1 MIRLSA
7 ILILFLTGICV
18 LLQAQE
24 DVRGKLHVPAGPFYP
39 GDIISVEMELI
50 LPEGSEPQFPKQ
62 HPDFPPLKPIGTPG
76 PVQMYNSGLMRIHK
90 QIFSYIALDSLTTL
104 IGVETDS
111 GGGELSVLYKTEAGT
126 QAFTFEPSAVKVVR
140 IPVDTTQALRAAYGI
155 EDPVMKPF
163 LPWWW
168 IAIAVAVVLLLA
180 LVIFLL
186 KRKRKQQAWSI
197 PANKDPRQW
206 AQQQIALIE
215 KKRPFGIED
224 QKQQIA
230 LLTDIVRLYIERRSG
245 FPAPYH
251 LNAELMQYLTTS
263 EALSALNPSLGV
275 LIDIA
280 DPIKFGGY
288 QAEDAEEEQVLTLCK
303 EIVDSAAWLDFEA
316 EKKGV
321 AHV

>member
-1 MIRLSA
+1 MNRLNA
-7 ILILFLTGICV
+7 ILFLFFFGFSA

-24 DVRGKLHVPAGPFYP
+24 EVRGNLHVPAGPFYP
-39 GDIISVEMELI
+39 GDIIPVEMELI
-50 LPEGSEPQFPKQ
+50 LPEASEPQFPKQ
-62 HPDFPPLKPIGTPG
+62 HPNFPPLKPIGTPG
-76 PVQMYNSGLMRIHK
+76 PVQTYNSGLMRIHK
-90 QIFSYIALDSLTTL
+90 QVFSYIALDSITTL
-104 IGVETDS
+104 IGMETDS
-111 GGGELSVLYKTEAGT
+111 GESKLSVLYKTEGGT
-126 QAFTFEPSAVKVVR
+126 QAFSFEPAIVKVVR

-155 EDPVMKPF
+155 EEPIMKPF

-168 IAIAVAVVLLLA
+168 IAIAVALVLLLA
-180 LVIFLL
+180 MLIFLL
-186 KRKRKQQAWSI
+186 TRKRKQQAWSI
-197 PANKDPRQW
+197 PSSKDPRQW
-206 AQQQIALIE
+206 ALQQIALVE
-215 KKRPFGIED
+215 KKRPFGIEE

-251 LNAELMQYLTTS
+251 LNAELMQYLSTS
-263 EALSALNPSLGV
+263 EALSALNPSLAV

-288 QAEDAEEEQVLTLCK
+288 LAEDAEEEQVLNLCK
-303 EIVDSAAWLDFEA
+303 EIVDSAAWLNFEA